1 MTCPCQKI
9 HLNPADHLPPVRCPV
24 VIQVDGDLLRAE
36 RTGFI
41 EQRDRSMEYE
51 LQDGSRI
58 LGRYRWTF
66 P

>member
-1 MTCPCQKI
+1 VSCQCQAV
-9 HLNPADHLPPVRCPV
+9 HLNPADHLPPVACPI
-24 VIQVDGDLLRAE
+24 VIEVDGKLLRAE

-51 LQDGSRI
+51 LGDGSKI
-58 LGRYRWTF
+58 LGRHPWTF